1 MGRLPACGPRVR
13 GFRDRPSV
21 SRRRESSWG
30 ERLGEGVSAGSVV
43 VSGNHLPNPL
53 PPRVRR
59 HSSTAQTPAKRVRRS
74 TEHARGSRR
83 WQCRLRGTPGPAPGD
98 RPRRPPDGNRVTPQS
113 HHPRDAHCSASPRRP
128 GARRRTR
135 TRPGRPRPSPPPPG
149 PRPAWSAGRGSDA
162 CPNRPP
168 SWRTAHPW
176 RCRTPRSRSRRAP
189 PPPAASCS
197 AGPNARPPTGPR
209 GAQEQS
215 HGGGRAPVERPN
227 PAHPT
232 VCFQPTSHPCRF
244 LGELADQP
252 PCHQARRDH
261 AVRFHPIG
269 TGHER
274 EAHFP
279 ARPGGGT
286 LRDRMLPAK
295 RPCRHSAGWSTC
307 HDGTTKRSRFD
318 LGCRR
323 LGTRARPR
331 GNVQERQ
338 ARKDQE
344 DANTEGGL
352 AS

>member
-1 MGRLPACGPRVR
+1 M
-13 GFRDRPSV
+13 
-21 SRRRESSWG
+21 RR
-30 ERLGEGVSAGSVV
+30 ERLGEGVSAGGVV

-74 TEHARGSRR
+74 TEHARGSRG
-83 WQCRLRGTPGPAPGD
+83 WQCRLRGTPRPPDRGTAPGD
-98 RPRRPPDGNRVTPQS
+98 RPRRTPVGDRAAPQS
-113 HHPRDAHCSASPRRP
+113 HPPQGDHRTESPRRP
-128 GARRRTR
+128 ARPADRARHHRRPVRDRRGPPGGVQPPAEPAVLVAYGTSAGHADALTPGRAGRHRRLPHPAPPVRTR
-135 TRPGRPRPSPPPPG
+135 GRPPD
-149 PRPAWSAGRGSDA
+149 RG
-162 CPNRPP
+162 
-168 SWRTAHPW
+168 
-176 RCRTPRSRSRRAP
+176 
-189 PPPAASCS
+189 
-197 AGPNARPPTGPR
+197 

-215 HGGGRAPVERPN
+215 YGGGRAPVKRLN
-227 PAHPT
+227 PAHTT

-274 EAHFP
+274 GAHFP

-295 RPCRHSAGWSTC
+295 WPCRHSAGWSTW
-307 HDGTTKRSRFD
+307 HDGTTRRSRFD
-318 LGCRR
+318 LECRR

>member
-1 MGRLPACGPRVR
+1 M
-13 GFRDRPSV
+13 
-21 SRRRESSWG
+21 RREL
-30 ERLGEGVSAGSVV
+30 LGEGVSAGGVA
-43 VSGNHLPNPL
+43 VSWNHLPNPL

-74 TEHARGSRR
+74 TEHARGSRG
-83 WQCRLRGTPGPAPGD
+83 WQCRVRGTPRPSGRGTAPGD
-98 RPRRPPDGNRVTPQS
+98 RPRRTPAGDRVAPQS
-113 HHPRDAHCSASPRRP
+113 HHPQSDHRIASPRHP
-128 GARRRTR
+128 GERRRAR
-135 TRPGRPRPSPPPPG
+135 PRPGRPADRARHHRRPV
-149 PRPAWSAGRGSDA
+149 RD
-162 CPNRPP
+162 
-168 SWRTAHPW
+168 
-176 RCRTPRSRSRRAP
+176 RRAP
-189 PPPAASCS
+189 PRGVQPPARTGRPRGVQHIRRRRTHPHPRPRGSAPPPAAPCS
-197 AGPNARPPTGPR
+197 AGPNAWPPTGPR
-209 GAQEQS
+209 GRTGAVTQR
-215 HGGGRAPVERPN
+215 GRTPVERLN
-227 PAHPT
+227 PAHAT

-252 PCHQARRDH
+252 PCYQARRDH
-261 AVRFHPIG
+261 AVRFHPTG

-295 RPCRHSAGWSTC
+295 WPCRHSAGWSTC
-307 HDGTTKRSRFD
+307 HDGTTRRSRFD

-323 LGTRARPR
+323 LGTRAGPR

>member
-1 MGRLPACGPRVR
+1 VR
-13 GFRDRPSV
+13 R
-21 SRRRESSWG
+21 
-30 ERLGEGVSAGSVV
+30 ERLGEGVSAGGVV

-59 HSSTAQTPAKRVRRS
+59 HSSTAQTPAKRVRHSR
-74 TEHARGSRR
+74 EHARGSRG
-83 WQCRLRGTPGPAPGD
+83 WQCRLRGTP
-98 RPRRPPDGNRVTPQS
+98 RPPDRGRHRVTDRGGHPPATEP
-113 HHPRDAHCSASPRRP
+113 HHRVTTRRVTTAP
-128 GARRRTR
+128 GSGGAPAPAPPD
-135 TRPGRPRPSPPPPG
+135 RPHPSPPPTG
-149 PRPAWSAGRGSDA
+149 PRPVWSAGRCSAA
-162 CPNRPP
+162 CPHRPP
-168 SWRTAHPW
+168 SWRTAHPPALPAPSLPAS
-176 RCRTPRSRSRRAP
+176 RVGTAACRILLRRSEHVAAHRTEGRTGEVARR
-189 PPPAASCS
+189 
-197 AGPNARPPTGPR
+197 
-209 GAQEQS
+209 
-215 HGGGRAPVERPN
+215 GRAPVERLN
-227 PAHPT
+227 PAHAT
-232 VCFQPTSHPCRF
+232 VYFQPTSHPCRF

-279 ARPGGGT
+279 ARPRGGT

-295 RPCRHSAGWSTC
+295 WPCRHSAGWSTC

-318 LGCRR
+318 LGCRI